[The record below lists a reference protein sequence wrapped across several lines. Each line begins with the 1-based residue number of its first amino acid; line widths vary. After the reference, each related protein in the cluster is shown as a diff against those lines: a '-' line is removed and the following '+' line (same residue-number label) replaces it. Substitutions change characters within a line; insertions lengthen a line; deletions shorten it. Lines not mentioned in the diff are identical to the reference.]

1 VQTTHTLLVCTTV
14 TRATVPWARRLNAA
28 LAAHAGRTRLIVLIL
43 DDLELALDP
52 SAEQFEVVRPDQL
65 EIPQFELMAARF
77 EREQLI
83 RATEPSLIRLALER
97 SGGDPVVYLDA
108 QTEAFADLGDFAAL
122 AGERGVALVPRVSG
136 PIPRDGLR
144 PTDEDVLAR
153 GIFDPGCLACAGRH
167 GFDRVL
173 RSWTERMRH
182 DGPPGAETSVPRW
195 HDLLATFTPHAGIAE
210 DPGLGISVWNLHER
224 RLTAVGSDVAVDGRP
239 LRTVCFAGLEAEP
252 EGHAP
257 HDDGLAEMHTRGV
270 VFSRQPA
277 VAGLLA
283 ERSRWLATEGRRPGD
298 PDIARYGFA
307 QLADGTPLTP
317 RLRRL
322 IWLAQRRAGFRRSPF
337 SGPGTEELVAFLLGP
352 SREFPGIPR
361 FWTWLHAERSDLKE
375 AFPDIRGADARNF
388 MHWII
393 ETGERENDIPPLLR
407 VTDDILQTA

>member
-1 VQTTHTLLVCTTV
+1 
-14 TRATVPWARRLNAA
+14 
-28 LAAHAGRTRLIVLIL
+28 
-43 DDLELALDP
+43 
-52 SAEQFEVVRPDQL
+52 
-65 EIPQFELMAARF
+65 
-77 EREQLI
+77 
-83 RATEPSLIRLALER
+83 
-97 SGGDPVVYLDA
+97 
-108 QTEAFADLGDFAAL
+108 
-122 AGERGVALVPRVSG
+122 
-136 PIPRDGLR
+136 
-144 PTDEDVLAR
+144 
-153 GIFDPGCLACAGRH
+153 
-167 GFDRVL
+167 
-173 RSWTERMRH
+173 
-182 DGPPGAETSVPRW
+182 
-195 HDLLATFTPHAGIAE
+195 
-210 DPGLGISVWNLHER
+210 
-224 RLTAVGSDVAVDGRP
+224 
-239 LRTVCFAGLEAEP
+239 
-252 EGHAP
+252 
-257 HDDGLAEMHTRGV
+257 MHTRGV

-407 VTDDILQTA
+407 VTDDTLQTA